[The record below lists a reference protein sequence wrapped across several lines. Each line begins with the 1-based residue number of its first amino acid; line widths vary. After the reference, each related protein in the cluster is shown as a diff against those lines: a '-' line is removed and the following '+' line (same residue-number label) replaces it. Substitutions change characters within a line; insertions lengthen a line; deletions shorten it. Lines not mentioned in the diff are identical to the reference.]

1 MFERSYIVTKSKL
14 RERSVGQRFDARM
27 RRELE
32 DLTAGVCRALSDPKR
47 LLILY
52 ALSERPRAVGELAE
66 LLEVS
71 SSNVSQHLALLRDR
85 GLVDAERD
93 ANRVI
98 YTLRDGRVVG
108 ALDTLRAVMGDD
120 LDRRRALRLG

>member
-1 MFERSYIVTKSKL
+1 L
-14 RERSVGQRFDARM
+14 APRFDTRL
-27 RRELE
+27 RQELQ
-32 DLTAGVCRALSDPKR
+32 DLTADVCRALSDPKR

-52 ALSERPRAVGELAE
+52 ALSDRPRAVGELAE
-66 LLEVS
+66 LLGVS

-98 YTLRDGRVVG
+98 YTLRDQRLVG
-108 ALDTLRAVMGDD
+108 AIDTLRAVMGDE
-120 LDRRRALRLG
+120 LERRRAIRVS